1 MNGLRRKPVIARL
14 AMLLCCLGL
23 AACSPPAQLPPLAED
38 AVVLAFGDSLTF
50 GTGAASGE
58 SYPEVLARLISRR
71 VVGSGVPG
79 EVSEEGRRRLPEV
92 LEREQP
98 DLLLLCLG
106 GNDQLRRL
114 DPSQTKNILRAMI
127 QMARD
132 QGVAVALIAVPSPG
146 LTLAP
151 APLYTALAKEFALPL
166 AEDIVADILADG
178 ALKSDY
184 LHPNAEGYR
193 RLAEAVAMLLRQSG
207 AIQ

>member
-1 MNGLRRKPVIARL
+1 
-14 AMLLCCLGL
+14 
-23 AACSPPAQLPPLAED
+23 
-38 AVVLAFGDSLTF
+38 
-50 GTGAASGE
+50 
-58 SYPEVLARLISRR
+58 
-71 VVGSGVPG
+71 
-79 EVSEEGRRRLPEV
+79 
-92 LEREQP
+92 
-98 DLLLLCLG
+98 
-106 GNDQLRRL
+106 
-114 DPSQTKNILRAMI
+114 MI